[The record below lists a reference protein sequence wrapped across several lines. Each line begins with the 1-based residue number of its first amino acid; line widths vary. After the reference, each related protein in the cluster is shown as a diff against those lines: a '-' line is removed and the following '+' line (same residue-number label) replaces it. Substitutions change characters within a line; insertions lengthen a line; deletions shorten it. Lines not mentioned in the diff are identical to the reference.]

1 MTTPGGGSAVSD
13 NLVVAVLFSD
23 PGAAV
28 LQLLVVVLFSDNS
41 WWWQCCSQ
49 TTPGGGRVLFSDN
62 LQCCSQTTPGGGS
75 AVLRQLLVVAVL
87 FSDNSWSHV
96 SVSLLG
102 AAQSTLQDIKVPE
115 YGGGY
120 TFTPLSHNRCLFWR
134 VCHDVVELWEESL
147 DHDFCHNHVQLRFA
161 DTPVLEGLSVHET
174 RQYVYILLAT
184 VSSVHRIRLPHPH
197 TTQVL

>member
-1 MTTPGGGSAVSD
+1 MAEQHLGYREVIPDQSA
-13 NLVVAVLFSD
+13 LVQWRNITID
-23 PGAAV
+23 
-28 LQLLVVVLFSDNS
+28 
-41 WWWQCCSQ
+41 
-49 TTPGGGRVLFSDN
+49 T
-62 LQCCSQTTPGGGS
+62 
-75 AVLRQLLVVAVL
+75 
-87 FSDNSWSHV
+87 
-96 SVSLLG
+96 G

-197 TTQVL
+197 TTQSRPHPYW